1 MFIGIPDPCTF
12 IDITKGAFFNN
23 EGAQVSRSRLHA
35 HCTVAYALQCY
46 QDAGF
51 STSVY

>member
-1 MFIGIPDPCTF
+1 MFIGILGPYTF
-12 IDITKGAFFNN
+12 IDTTKGAFCN
-23 EGAQVSRSRLHA
+23 EVAQVSRSRLHA